1 MSNLVGTLFHDR
13 YEVLEVLGSGGTS
26 VVYKAKDIL
35 LNRLVTIKI
44 LREQFARDSKF
55 VNRFRNEAQAVARL
69 SHPNIVSIYDVA
81 FAEGVHYGIC

>member
-55 VNRFRNEAQAVARL
+55 VNRSVMRRRL
-69 SHPNIVSIYDVA
+69 WLVFLIQTLSA
-81 FAEGVHYGIC
+81 FMM

>member
-44 LREQFARDSKF
+44 LREQFARDS
-55 VNRFRNEAQAVARL
+55 
-69 SHPNIVSIYDVA
+69 IVSVMRRRLWLVFLIQTLSA
-81 FAEGVHYGIC
+81 FMT

>member
-35 LNRLVTIKI
+35 LNGLVTMKI
-44 LREQFARDSKF
+44 
-55 VNRFRNEAQAVARL
+55 
-69 SHPNIVSIYDVA
+69 
-81 FAEGVHYGIC
+81 